1 MKVAD
6 LLEARRG
13 CWREL
18 EELCDRLSGWGRGR
32 ARPETLTR
40 FSALYRAACADLA
53 LADAYQ
59 LPPSTVRYL
68 HQLVG
73 RAHNQLYRAK
83 TFDFRAWF
91 EELFVAVPQRLFQD
105 NALRLA
111 FVLFWGAFIL
121 SSLAA
126 YYQPGYAERVIG
138 KEMSEKMEQ
147 DFGTSPSGR
156 DINADTFMAGFY
168 IMHNAT
174 IGIRCFVFGLLF
186 GIGGL
191 YETLFN
197 AVLLGAVFGH
207 MANTPQADNFFHFVT
222 AHGPFELTAI
232 VLGAAAGMRLGFSL
246 IFTRGYTRAAALRR
260 AAREVFPTLMLAV
273 VLFGLAAFIEGFISP
288 SALPYPV
295 KAGVAVWTA
304 GMLMFYFVFLGYP
317 RGRRRAA

>member
-13 CWREL
+13 CWCEL
-18 EELCDRLSGWGRGR
+18 EELCDRLASWGRR
-32 ARPETLTR
+32 RTPPETLAR

-68 HQLVG
+68 HQLIG

-91 EELFVAVPQRLFQD
+91 EELFVAVPQRLFRD

-126 YYQPGYAERVIG
+126 YYTPGYAERVIG
-138 KEMSEKMEQ
+138 KEFTDTLEH
-147 DFGTSPSGR
+147 DFGVSPNGR
-156 DINADTFMAGFY
+156 GINADTFMAGTY
-168 IMHNAT
+168 IFHNAT
-174 IGIRCFVFGLLF
+174 IGIRCFVFGLFF
-186 GIGGL
+186 GIAGL

-246 IFTRGYTRAAALRR
+246 IFTRGYSRGAALRR
-260 AAREVFPTLMLAV
+260 TGREVFPTAMLAV
-273 VLFGLAAFIEGFISP
+273 VLFGFAALIEAFISP
-288 SALPYPV
+288 SALPYAV
-295 KAGVAVWTA
+295 KAGVSVWTA